1 MTAIDISDRADPFA
15 AVIGRPVSELV
26 TPCLTLDLDIFE
38 RNAATI
44 SGYLRDHGV
53 AWRPHAKGHKSPILA
68 QRQLAAGA
76 IGLTVAK
83 VGEAEVMVAGGVPS
97 LLVVTEQATRERLDR
112 VAALNRT
119 AEVIVP
125 VDNPLHIQLAAEA
138 GRDAGVD
145 IPVVIE
151 VDIGMH
157 RCGVAPEAALALAMQ
172 AAALPGVRFAGVFGY
187 EGHLLR
193 AWPEDEKERQI
204 REALGW
210 LVGAAE
216 TIRGAGIE
224 VPIVTAGGTGSY
236 RYSANVPGITEL
248 EAGGGCLM
256 DLMYRDDCHVG
267 PETGLDFA
275 LTVRAMVVS
284 RPAPDRAITDA
295 GWKTMSNQHHVPQV
309 KDVPGASVRS
319 LSAEHGTLDLTPE
332 GDGSLRI
339 GDVVEFI
346 PGYHD
351 STVFLHDRIF
361 GVRGGVV
368 TEVIPIAARGRL
380 S

>member
-1 MTAIDISDRADPFA
+1 MIATDVSDASA
-15 AVIGRPVSELV
+15 ALIGRPVSELV

-38 RNAATI
+38 RNAAAI

-68 QRQLAAGA
+68 QRQLEAGA

-97 LLVVTEQATRERLDR
+97 ILVVTEQATRERLDR
-112 VAALNRT
+112 VAALNRG

-125 VDNPLHIQLAAEA
+125 VDNALHVQLAAEA
-138 GRDAGVD
+138 GRDAGVE

-157 RCGVAPEAALALAMQ
+157 RCGVAPEAALGLAMQ
-172 AAALPGVRFAGVFGY
+172 AAALAGVRFAGVFGY

-204 REALGW
+204 REALGL

-236 RYSANVPGITEL
+236 RYSAKVTGITEL

-295 GWKTMSNQHHVPQV
+295 GWKTMSNAHHVPEV

-332 GDGSLRI
+332 GDANLRI

-361 GVRGGVV
+361 GVRQGVV
-368 TEVIPIAARGRL
+368 TEVIPVAARGRL

>member
-1 MTAIDISDRADPFA
+1 MIATDAPTDPFA

-26 TPCLTLDLDIFE
+26 TPCLTLDLDVFE
-38 RNAATI
+38 RNARTI

-53 AWRPHAKGHKSPILA
+53 SWRPHAKGHKSPILA
-68 QRQLAAGA
+68 RRQMELGA

-83 VGEAEVMVAGGVPS
+83 VGEAEVMAEGGIPS
-97 LLVVTEQATRERLDR
+97 ILLVTEQATRERLDR
-112 VAALNRT
+112 VARLNRT

-125 VDNPLHIQLAAEA
+125 VDNPLHVQMAGEAA
-138 GRDAGVD
+138 RDAD
-145 IPVVIE
+145 ATIPVVIE
-151 VDIGMH
+151 VDIGMG
-157 RCGVAPEAALALAMQ
+157 RAGVVPDAALGLAMQ
-172 AAALPGVRFAGVFGY
+172 IASTRGLRFAGVFGY

-193 AWPEDEKERQI
+193 AWPEDEKIRQI
-204 REALGW
+204 EDALGR
-210 LVGAAE
+210 LVGTAE

-236 RYSANVPGITEL
+236 RYSAKVPGITEL

-267 PETGLDFA
+267 PETGLEFA
-275 LTVRAMVVS
+275 LTVRAMIVS
-284 RPAPDRAITDA
+284 RPTPERAITDA
-295 GWKTMSNQHHVPQV
+295 GWKTFSSHHHMPQV
-309 KDVPGASVRS
+309 KNLPGVTLRL
-319 LSAEHGTLDLTPE
+319 LSAEHGTLDVAADAEQP
-332 GDGSLRI
+332 RI
-339 GDVVEFI
+339 GDIVEFI

-351 STVFLHDRIF
+351 STVFLHDRLY

-368 TEVIPIAARGRL
+368 TEIIPVAARGRL